1 MLKIIFTKKGVTI
14 PSQRRYIEYF
24 ADMIENKR
32 VYQSNVKLHLKQIEI
47 NVPLKQID
55 DFVKNL
61 KLIISQ
67 GKFSKIFESTKTKIN
82 RDNNSFIFEF
92 KEALCLED
100 DIKFSFYNKNKVR
113 TLSFFNEFLQIF
125 YFYQISLF
133 KKIRF

>member
-1 MLKIIFTKKGVTI
+1 MNIIFNKKGVTI

-113 TLSFFNEFLQIF
+113 TLSFFNEFLQILC
-125 YFYQISLF
+125 FYQNNSLF
-133 KKIRF
+133 ILSY

>member
-1 MLKIIFTKKGVTI
+1 MNIIFTKKGVTI

-32 VYQSNVKLHLKQIEI
+32 VYQSNLKLHLKQIEI

-113 TLSFFNEFLQIF
+113 TLFLFHGFLQML

-133 KKIRF
+133 KKNRF